1 MTEKIKN
8 FITTEKE
15 KFAIVSYSGG
25 MDSTCLLLYLLS
37 EGYMIR
43 AISFDYGQSH
53 SLELKRAKKI
63 VKYLQDMGMAIHH
76 QVINLQD
83 VFSDSQSCL
92 VVGDHA
98 PEGHYEDESMKA
110 TVVENRNVIFS
121 AITFG
126 KALGWA
132 KGNLAHYKCSLPEDH
147 AREISKVV
155 ISLGVHAG
163 DHAIYPDCT
172 EESVNMAKELY
183 RISNWDSDLVE
194 YNTPFV
200 NYSKSEVLNIG
211 ISSARNMGMN
221 RRQITTIFKNT
232 VSCYNAD
239 EKGVSC
245 GKCGTCTERLEAF
258 WNNGIDDPAPYVESG
273 MAKRPKDWCT
283 IPVEALE

>member
-1 MTEKIKN
+1 MTEKLKN
-8 FITTEKE
+8 FINKKKE

-37 EGYMIR
+37 EGYMIK
-43 AISFDYGQSH
+43 AISFNYGQSH

-63 VKYLQDMGMAIHH
+63 VRYLQDMGMSIRH

-83 VFSDSQSCL
+83 AFSDSQSCL
-92 VVGDHA
+92 VVGEHA

-132 KGNLAHYKCSLPEDH
+132 KYNLISYKNRLPEDQ
-147 AREISKVV
+147 ARKMAKVV

-172 EESVNMAKELY
+172 EESVNMARSHL
-183 RISNWDSDLVE
+183 
-194 YNTPFV
+194 
-200 NYSKSEVLNIG
+200 
-211 ISSARNMGMN
+211 
-221 RRQITTIFKNT
+221 
-232 VSCYNAD
+232 
-239 EKGVSC
+239 
-245 GKCGTCTERLEAF
+245 
-258 WNNGIDDPAPYVESG
+258 
-273 MAKRPKDWCT
+273 
-283 IPVEALE
+283 